1 VATTRPF
8 PKAFPRVASAPRVVT
23 TIDIISTENQGFVMP
38 VSTSQTA
45 HQWLST
51 GDGIFAAMLS
61 AIDSARSSVCL
72 EIYIFAPGPCGER
85 FRDAFVR
92 AQMRGVQ
99 VRVLIDAFG
108 SMGLPDS
115 FWEPLRAV
123 GGEVRSFNPAAWMR
137 FSCRD
142 HRKLLVCD
150 ERVAFVGGFN
160 IASEYVGDGVRSGW
174 RDLGVKLEGSLA
186 ISLASSFA
194 EMFARAEF
202 RHKHLALLRRFAA
215 KRPAVRPTGQIF
227 LSEPGPGRNQ
237 IKLSVHRDLVRAR
250 EVQIIAGY
258 FLPTSQ
264 LRRDLVRL
272 ARRGAKVQL
281 ILAGKSDVWLSQLAA
296 QSLYRRFLKAGVEIF
311 EYQPQILHAKLIII
325 DQVVYAGSSN
335 LDPRSLRINFEL
347 MIRFQNRVMAGEA
360 REIFAGDLKNCHRI
374 ELDAWSKSRNLWRRL
389 KQRVACLLLMRID
402 PFLASKPWRALP
414 D

>member
-1 VATTRPF
+1 MATTRPF

-311 EYQPQILHAKLIII
+311 EYQPQILHAKLYLI
-325 DQVVYAGSSN
+325 DDIVYAGSSN
-335 LDPRSLRINFEL
+335 LDARSLSINYEL
-347 MIRFQNRVMAGEA
+347 MLRIPDPALAAVGRVIFAEVLRHSRRVEFKQWKRSRTFFDRIRGRIARWLLNRVDTYIA
-360 REIFAGDLKNCHRI
+360 RQ
-374 ELDAWSKSRNLWRRL
+374 SS
-389 KQRVACLLLMRID
+389 
-402 PFLASKPWRALP
+402 
-414 D
+414 